1 MSYQKKQLKQL
12 LIWVLLALLVWVWVS
27 FLLFPAH
34 QQSDFQAVTAP
45 PSLLPAVASRP
56 KPSVYHLFGTSATTE
71 TPLSLLQAESSLDLI
86 ITGIMASDDPAAG
99 RAYIRNRQGDEKK
112 FQVGDDVFG
121 LATLDA
127 IHEDHLILRRSNNS
141 REKLSLSKGRLINT
155 RTTTRTRS
163 DDDVNV
169 ASSNRIANHI
179 KSSSDWQDMLNEQKF
194 DANKIAR
201 MASKVNVARD
211 GQGRIAG
218 LRVGQL
224 AGNSELIKQGL
235 RANDQIVSVNGINI
249 SSQNVLQ
256 LQQELTGKDS
266 ASVTVMRNGRRI
278 NLNLNLK
285 EFQQ

>member
-12 LIWVLLALLVWVWVS
+12 LIWVLLALLVWVWGR

-45 PSLLPAVASRP
+45 PSLLPTVQSRP
-56 KPSVYHLFGTSATTE
+56 KPSVYHLFGSSATTE

-141 REKLSLSKGRLINT
+141 REQLSLSKGRLINT
-155 RTTTRTRS
+155 RSTSRPTNN
-163 DDDVNV
+163 DDAKV
-169 ASSNRIANHI
+169 AASNRIANHI
-179 KSSSDWQDMLNEQKF
+179 NSSSDWQEMLNEQKF

-201 MASKVNVARD
+201 MASKVNVVRD

-218 LRVGQL
+218 LRVAQL
-224 AGNSELIKQGL
+224 SGNSELIKQGL

-266 ASVTVMRNGRRI
+266 ASVTVLRNGRRI